1 MYNVHT
7 YTPSTHLK
15 SGSVTH
21 RVHTM
26 NDRKTVYCKDAEV
39 WERVVVCAAEGG
51 ISVSQ
56 LLLSP
61 FQGSAT
67 VQVGLGQMNR
77 IEGKIDLL
85 IPKGMPESLSRG
97 RGTPIYGDG
106 VSSVKAEK
114 TTRGDMVVPF
124 NPQPKKGGK

>member
-1 MYNVHT
+1 M
-7 YTPSTHLK
+7 SK
-15 SGSVTH
+15 
-21 RVHTM
+21 
-26 NDRKTVYCKDAEV
+26 RKILYCGDEEV
-39 WERVVVCAAEGG
+39 WERVVLGASERGLS
-51 ISVSQ
+51 ISQ

-61 FQGSAT
+61 FRSGAVRS
-67 VQVGLGQMNR
+67 V
-77 IEGKIDLL
+77 
-85 IPKGMPESLSRG
+85 G